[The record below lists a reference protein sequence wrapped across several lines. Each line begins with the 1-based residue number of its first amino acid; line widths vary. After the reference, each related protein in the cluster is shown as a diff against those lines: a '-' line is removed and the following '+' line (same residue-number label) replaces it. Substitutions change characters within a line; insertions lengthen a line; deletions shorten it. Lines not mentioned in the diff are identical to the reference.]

1 MIFQDRNGDEVV
13 DFVDTGIVL
22 GLERSDSDLAAAVD
36 IAARLGF
43 ETMAMDIPV
52 PRDAPE
58 GSVGIV
64 VGRGG
69 TQRLGLSVPTLDE
82 LDPGAG
88 LVTRIRSQGRD
99 WLVIAGAD
107 DAGTRAAAAAFA
119 GRLPHVGTAKGTT
132 LADLTADIAAYLGD
146 EGIVVQAVNVSTI
159 HAEDGN
165 DGVFSSVDVVVRL
178 SASDVEGARTALT
191 EVPSRRLASA
201 VEDDDEG
208 DDNDPS
214 ELLSYAG
221 AERLHVALTAL
232 DRAAVAVEIP
242 RVEPEAPS
250 RPTPARPESGA
261 RMTSTCR
268 RCSTPRACS
277 ETATTT

>member
-1 MIFQDRNGDEVV
+1 MIRPRIMNGFWRPLVVAFVAILGAVGVPTPAGGQAGGAAAAGLESLFDTGLIFQDRNGDEVV

-43 ETMAMDIPV
+43 ETMAMDIPI

-107 DAGTRAAAAAFA
+107 DAGTRAAAAAFPVA
-119 GRLPHVGTAKGTT
+119 C
-132 LADLTADIAAYLGD
+132 
-146 EGIVVQAVNVSTI
+146 
-159 HAEDGN
+159 
-165 DGVFSSVDVVVRL
+165 
-178 SASDVEGARTALT
+178 RTW
-191 EVPSRRLASA
+191 
-201 VEDDDEG
+201 
-208 DDNDPS
+208 
-214 ELLSYAG
+214 
-221 AERLHVALTAL
+221 
-232 DRAAVAVEIP
+232 
-242 RVEPEAPS
+242 
-250 RPTPARPESGA
+250 ARPRA
-261 RMTSTCR
+261 
-268 RCSTPRACS
+268 PRS
-277 ETATTT
+277 PT

>member
-1 MIFQDRNGDEVV
+1 MIRSRIMNGLWRPLVVAFVAILGAVGVPTPVGGQADGAAAAGLESLFDTGLIFQDRNGDEVV

-22 GLERSDSDLAAAVD
+22 GLERSDSDLAADVD

-82 LDPGAG
+82 PDPGAG

-119 GRLPHVGTAKGTT
+119 GRLPHVGTAKGTS

-159 HAEDGN
+159 HA
-165 DGVFSSVDVVVRL
+165 R
-178 SASDVEGARTALT
+178 
-191 EVPSRRLASA
+191 
-201 VEDDDEG
+201 
-208 DDNDPS
+208 
-214 ELLSYAG
+214 
-221 AERLHVALTAL
+221 
-232 DRAAVAVEIP
+232 
-242 RVEPEAPS
+242 
-250 RPTPARPESGA
+250 
-261 RMTSTCR
+261 
-268 RCSTPRACS
+268 
-277 ETATTT
+277 TATTASSPR